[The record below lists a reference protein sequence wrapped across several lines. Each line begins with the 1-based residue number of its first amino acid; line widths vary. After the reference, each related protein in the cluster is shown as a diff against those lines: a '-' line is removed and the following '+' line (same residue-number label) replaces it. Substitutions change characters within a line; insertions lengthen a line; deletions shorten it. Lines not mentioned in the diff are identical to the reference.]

1 MFKMARKKKPVSN
14 SVVSATTVAILLLS
28 SAAAAKKHIHPPLK
42 TEIKASTAK
51 SALQP
56 NSEQLLN
63 EFFRQKKAGERDTAL
78 KTIDGWKTAT
88 PEEAYYKKFFQAEL
102 LESQEQFWTL
112 YQGLKKDKKLMRVQ
126 LEALKRILDLSLAK
140 DKKFTLP
147 AEEFKNE
154 ARLILKRMRGLPE
167 GLQFE
172 LQYLTWIQKNGVT
185 KELCGAERERWLSQT
200 SVPLSQIVSALKTC
214 PIDFKDFT
222 YRTRLLIFSGEE
234 KKAQIEVNEFI
245 ASQSLKDWEKAYL
258 QAIFFSNIGD
268 PTAAFNIVKKYEAEL
283 LQSKDYHDNFF
294 YIAQRA
300 GELDKAE
307 EIINKIIAKVSTNKE
322 RREFTF
328 QKAFLFYQTKKYKEA
343 VTLLDGLIAKH
354 PSNRRKVKRKDYDDL
369 TWLRAWCHYLDK
381 NYVAARAE
389 FTANKEWTRD
399 KTRNIYWLAQTEWAL
414 QSQMKALDYFKQL
427 AQPLLEGRFYNY
439 YNFLAWIRY
448 ETLKEEVNTEN
459 LRNQL
464 AKMKFGRGQ
473 YLLPNDT
480 VNPLRIVEEYKT
492 YFEEITTTDEGDIQI
507 ANPDSIISDQSDV
520 KAIEVDSS
528 AELKQEINWAEH
540 LTLWGYTDFAKWHLF
555 EVEKALGARAKA
567 EPLIQYYLDKKFYYR
582 ALSLAQKVTP
592 PQQKKLSL
600 KDDELLWKSLYP
612 KAYDLNVQSE
622 AGMRKINPYLIWS
635 IMKAET
641 QFKADAIS
649 PVGAVGLMQFM
660 PYTSIKV
667 AHLLKEDHAVEDLFE
682 PPQAVKYGAM
692 YLKKLS
698 LEFDNQLPLVA
709 SAYNGGPHRVKL
721 WLRNW
726 GDIDFDVY
734 VEHIPFSETRTY
746 VKRVLSFHTTY
757 QKIYDEKLDYKKF
770 QWLIEKNPYK
780 LVQPISLKEEWDFPV
795 R

>member
-1 MFKMARKKKPVSN
+1 MIKFDRNKRFFFY
-14 SVVSATTVAILLLS
+14 SVLATMLGLS
-28 SAAAAKKHIHPPLK
+28 TIISSTAHAKKLK
-42 TEIKASTAK
+42 KSALKIELKPSSAK

-56 NSEQLLN
+56 ESEQLLN
-63 EFFRQKKAGERDTAL
+63 EFFKQKAAGEKDKAL
-78 KTIDGWKTAT
+78 ATLAGWKPVT
-88 PEEAYYKKFFQAEL
+88 PEEGYYKKYFEAQL
-102 LESQEQFWTL
+102 IESQDNFWQL
-112 YQGLKKDKKLMRVQ
+112 YHGLKKDKKLMRVQ
-126 LEALKRILDLSLAK
+126 LESLKEILELRLTK
-140 DKKFTLP
+140 EKQFTFP
-147 AEEFKNE
+147 VEEFKKE
-154 ARLILKRMRGLPE
+154 ARLILKKMRGLPE

-185 KELCGAERERWLSQT
+185 EELCGTERQRWLSQT
-200 SVPLSQIVSALKTC
+200 SVSLTEIVTSLKTC
-214 PIDFKDFT
+214 PVDFKDFT

-234 KKAQIEVNEFI
+234 KKAQAEVNEFI
-245 ASQSLKDWEKAYL
+245 ASQPLQDWEKAYL

-268 PTAAFNIVKKYEAEL
+268 PTAAFNIVKKHEADL
-283 LQSKDYHDNFF
+283 LQSKDYKDNFF

-300 GELDKAE
+300 GELEKAE
-307 EIINKIIAKVSTNKE
+307 EIINKIIISAPTEKQK
-322 RREFTF
+322 RDLTF

-343 VTLLDGLIAKH
+343 VSLLDGLIKAH
-354 PSNRRKVKRKDYDDL
+354 PSNKRKVKRSDYDDL

-381 NYVAARAE
+381 NYEAAQAA
-389 FTANKEWTRD
+389 FIANKAWARD

-414 QSQMKALDYFKQL
+414 QNQMKALDYFKQL
-427 AQPLLEGRFYNY
+427 AQPLLDGKFYNY

-448 ETLKEEVNTEN
+448 ESLKGEVNNEN

-473 YLLPNDT
+473 YVLPDDSA
-480 VNPLRIVEEYKT
+480 NPLRIIQEYKT
-492 YFEEITTTDEGDIQI
+492 YFEEISTTDEGDIQI
-507 ANPDSIISDQSDV
+507 ANQDAVIAGQSDV
-520 KAIEVDSS
+520 KAIEVGTS
-528 AELKQEINWAEH
+528 AELKKEINWAEH
-540 LTLWGYTDFAKWHLF
+540 LILWGYTDFAKWHLF
-555 EVEKALGARAKA
+555 EVEKALGTRTKA
-567 EPLIQYYLDKKFYYR
+567 DPLIQYYLDKKFYYR
-582 ALSLAQKVTP
+582 ALSLAQKVTS

-622 AGMRKINPYLIWS
+622 SGLRKINPYLIWS

-667 AHLLKEDHAVEDLFE
+667 AQLLKEDHEVKELFE

-698 LEFDNQLPLVA
+698 LEFDSQLPLIA

-721 WLRNW
+721 WLRNF

-734 VEHIPFSETRTY
+734 IEHIPFAETRTY